1 MAKLRVYELAEQMNK
16 TNKEILSILKDKG
29 IEVAS
34 HMSTLSDEQ
43 IDAVKSEKT
52 SEDTPKKKNIVQV
65 FRPQNSQGGGR
76 GRNGQ
81 GRQQGSRNG
90 QRPQGNGN
98 GQGRPQGN
106 GNRQERPQNGN
117 SQGRPQG
124 MVRDVR
130 RTETDRNARRVMEMA
145 RDVRRTET
153 DRIVRREKTV
163 ITDSAEIQMG
173 QETVR
178 IRDRDARVMEEEM
191 ADSRTAETE
200 EIIEITVITETEERC
215 VMADAVMT
223 EENPARLFRHLQS
236 QNRNQAATNQKMRT
250 RRKNITEM
258 KRTKTDCRKAKRA
271 KTITL
276 SRKW

>member
-43 IDAVKSEKT
+43 IDAVKSEKS

-81 GRQQGSRNG
+81 GR
-90 QRPQGNGN
+90 PQAVETDSA
-98 GQGRPQGN
+98 RKAM
-106 GNRQERPQNGN
+106 E
-117 SQGRPQG
+117 
-124 MVRDVR
+124 MDRDAHR
-130 RTETDRNARRVMEMA
+130 AMETDRNVHRMVTARDALREMV

-163 ITDSAEIQMG
+163 ITDSAEIQTD

-178 IRDRDARVMEEEM
+178 IETGRRVMEEEM

-215 VMADAVMT
+215 VMADAVTT
-223 EENPARLFRHLQS
+223 EENLARLFRHLQS

-258 KRTKTDCRKAKRA
+258 KRTKTDCRKAKRQ
-271 KTITL
+271 KQ
-276 SRKW
+276 

>member
-81 GRQQGSRNG
+81 GRPQGSRNG

-98 GQGRPQGN
+98 GQGRSQGN

-124 MVRDVR
+124 
-130 RTETDRNARRVMEMA
+130 N
-145 RDVRRTET
+145 
-153 DRIVRREKTV
+153 
-163 ITDSAEIQMG
+163 G
-173 QETVR
+173 QGRPQNGNRQERPQGNGNGQGRPQNVSHLWLLPHR
-178 IRDRDARVMEEEM
+178 IRLVRWEHRNC
-191 ADSRTAETE
+191 R
-200 EIIEITVITETEERC
+200 
-215 VMADAVMT
+215 
-223 EENPARLFRHLQS
+223 
-236 QNRNQAATNQKMRT
+236 NRRW
-250 RRKNITEM
+250 
-258 KRTKTDCRKAKRA
+258 TD
-271 KTITL
+271 L
-276 SRKW
+276 

>member
-1 MAKLRVYELAEQMNK
+1 
-16 TNKEILSILKDKG
+16 
-29 IEVAS
+29 
-34 HMSTLSDEQ
+34 
-43 IDAVKSEKT
+43 
-52 SEDTPKKKNIVQV
+52 
-65 FRPQNSQGGGR
+65 
-76 GRNGQ
+76 
-81 GRQQGSRNG
+81 
-90 QRPQGNGN
+90 
-98 GQGRPQGN
+98 
-106 GNRQERPQNGN
+106 
-117 SQGRPQG
+117 
-124 MVRDVR
+124 MVRDARRAVETDSARRAMEMVR
-130 RTETDRNARRVMEMA
+130 DAHRAMETDRNVHRMVTARDALREMA

-163 ITDSAEIQMG
+163 ITDSAEIQTD

-191 ADSRTAETE
+191 GDSRTAETE

-215 VMADAVMT
+215 VMADAVTT

-271 KTITL
+271 KTIML

>member
-81 GRQQGSRNG
+81 GRQQAVETDSARKAMEMVRDAHRAMETDRNAH
-90 QRPQGNGN
+90 R
-98 GQGRPQGN
+98 
-106 GNRQERPQNGN
+106 
-117 SQGRPQG
+117 
-124 MVRDVR
+124 MVTARDALREMARDVR

-163 ITDSAEIQMG
+163 ITDSAEIQTD

-200 EIIEITVITETEERC
+200 EITVITETEERC
-215 VMADAVMT
+215 VMADAVTT

>member
-43 IDAVKSEKT
+43 IDAVKSEKS

-81 GRQQGSRNG
+81 GRPQGSRNG
-90 QRPQGNGN
+90 QRQQGNGNGQGRSQGNGNRQERTQNGNSQGRPQGNGQGRPQNGNRQERPQGNGN
-98 GQGRPQGN
+98 GQGRPQN
-106 GNRQERPQNGN
+106 GNRQDRPQGENRDNRQRRNPNGPRN
-117 SQGRPQG
+117 GQDQRQGRPG
-124 MVRDVR
+124 DGRRD
-130 RTETDRNARRVMEMA
+130 
-145 RDVRRTET
+145 
-153 DRIVRREKTV
+153 
-163 ITDSAEIQMG
+163 G
-173 QETVR
+173 
-178 IRDRDARVMEEEM
+178 
-191 ADSRTAETE
+191 
-200 EIIEITVITETEERC
+200 
-215 VMADAVMT
+215 VMADAVTT

>member
-81 GRQQGSRNG
+81 GRPQGSRNG

-98 GQGRPQGN
+98 GQGRSQGN
-106 GNRQERPQNGN
+106 GNAHR
-117 SQGRPQG
+117 
-124 MVRDVR
+124 MVTARDARREMARDVR

-163 ITDSAEIQMG
+163 ITDSAEIQTD

-215 VMADAVMT
+215 VMADAVTT

-236 QNRNQAATNQKMRT
+236 QNRNQAAINQKMRT

>member
-1 MAKLRVYELAEQMNK
+1 
-16 TNKEILSILKDKG
+16 
-29 IEVAS
+29 
-34 HMSTLSDEQ
+34 
-43 IDAVKSEKT
+43 
-52 SEDTPKKKNIVQV
+52 
-65 FRPQNSQGGGR
+65 
-76 GRNGQ
+76 
-81 GRQQGSRNG
+81 
-90 QRPQGNGN
+90 
-98 GQGRPQGN
+98 
-106 GNRQERPQNGN
+106 
-117 SQGRPQG
+117 
-124 MVRDVR
+124 MVRDASRAVETDSARKAMEMVR
-130 RTETDRNARRVMEMA
+130 DAHRAMETDRNARRVMEMA

-163 ITDSAEIQMG
+163 ITDSAEIQTD

-200 EIIEITVITETEERC
+200 EITVITETEERC
-215 VMADAVMT
+215 VMADAVTT

>member
-1 MAKLRVYELAEQMNK
+1 
-16 TNKEILSILKDKG
+16 
-29 IEVAS
+29 
-34 HMSTLSDEQ
+34 
-43 IDAVKSEKT
+43 
-52 SEDTPKKKNIVQV
+52 
-65 FRPQNSQGGGR
+65 
-76 GRNGQ
+76 
-81 GRQQGSRNG
+81 
-90 QRPQGNGN
+90 
-98 GQGRPQGN
+98 
-106 GNRQERPQNGN
+106 
-117 SQGRPQG
+117 
-124 MVRDVR
+124 MVRDASRAVETDSARKAMEMVR
-130 RTETDRNARRVMEMA
+130 DAHRAMETDRNAHRMVTARDARREMA

-163 ITDSAEIQMG
+163 ITTDSAEIQMG

-215 VMADAVMT
+215 VMADAVTT

-236 QNRNQAATNQKMRT
+236 QNRNQAAINQKMRT

>member
-1 MAKLRVYELAEQMNK
+1 MKKLLKIPRRRKISFRFSDRRTHRAAEEAVMVR
-16 TNKEILSILKDKG
+16 D
-29 IEVAS
+29 AS
-34 HMSTLSDEQ
+34 RAVETDSARKVMEMVR
-43 IDAVKSEKT
+43 DAHRAMET
-52 SEDTPKKKNIVQV
+52 D
-65 FRPQNSQGGGR
+65 
-76 GRNGQ
+76 RNAH
-81 GRQQGSRNG
+81 RMVTARDAL
-90 QRPQGNGN
+90 R
-98 GQGRPQGN
+98 
-106 GNRQERPQNGN
+106 E
-117 SQGRPQG
+117 

-163 ITDSAEIQMG
+163 ITTDSAEIQTD

-215 VMADAVMT
+215 VMADAVTT

>member
-1 MAKLRVYELAEQMNK
+1 MVRDARRAVETDSARKAMEMDRDAHRAMETDRNVHRMVTARDALREMA
-16 TNKEILSILKDKG
+16 
-29 IEVAS
+29 
-34 HMSTLSDEQ
+34 
-43 IDAVKSEKT
+43 
-52 SEDTPKKKNIVQV
+52 
-65 FRPQNSQGGGR
+65 
-76 GRNGQ
+76 
-81 GRQQGSRNG
+81 
-90 QRPQGNGN
+90 
-98 GQGRPQGN
+98 
-106 GNRQERPQNGN
+106 
-117 SQGRPQG
+117 
-124 MVRDVR
+124 RDVR
-130 RTETDRNARRVMEMA
+130 RTETDRNALREMA
-145 RDVRRTET
+145 RDARRTET

-163 ITDSAEIQMG
+163 ITDSAEIQTD

-215 VMADAVMT
+215 VMADAVTT
-223 EENPARLFRHLQS
+223 EENPVRLFRHLQS

>member
-81 GRQQGSRNG
+81 GRPQGSRNG

-124 MVRDVR
+124 NGQGRPQNGNR
-130 RTETDRNARRVMEMA
+130 QERPQGNGNGQGRPQNGN
-145 RDVRRTET
+145 
-153 DRIVRREKTV
+153 RIVRREKTV
-163 ITDSAEIQMG
+163 ITDSAEIQTD

-215 VMADAVMT
+215 VMADAVTT

>member
-1 MAKLRVYELAEQMNK
+1 MKKLLKIPRRRKISFRFLDRRTHRAAEEAVM
-16 TNKEILSILKDKG
+16 
-29 IEVAS
+29 VR
-34 HMSTLSDEQ
+34 
-43 IDAVKSEKT
+43 DARRAVGTDSARKAMEMVRDAHRAMET
-52 SEDTPKKKNIVQV
+52 D
-65 FRPQNSQGGGR
+65 
-76 GRNGQ
+76 RNAH
-81 GRQQGSRNG
+81 RMVTARDAL
-90 QRPQGNGN
+90 R
-98 GQGRPQGN
+98 
-106 GNRQERPQNGN
+106 E
-117 SQGRPQG
+117 

-163 ITDSAEIQMG
+163 ITTDSAEIQMG

-200 EIIEITVITETEERC
+200 EITVITETEERC
-215 VMADAVMT
+215 VMADAVTT

-236 QNRNQAATNQKMRT
+236 QNRNQAAINQKMRT

>member
-1 MAKLRVYELAEQMNK
+1 MVRDASRAVETDSARKAMEMVRDAHRAMETDRNAHRMVTARDALRE
-16 TNKEILSILKDKG
+16 
-29 IEVAS
+29 
-34 HMSTLSDEQ
+34 
-43 IDAVKSEKT
+43 
-52 SEDTPKKKNIVQV
+52 
-65 FRPQNSQGGGR
+65 
-76 GRNGQ
+76 
-81 GRQQGSRNG
+81 
-90 QRPQGNGN
+90 
-98 GQGRPQGN
+98 
-106 GNRQERPQNGN
+106 
-117 SQGRPQG
+117 

-163 ITDSAEIQMG
+163 ITTDSAEIQTD

-215 VMADAVMT
+215 VMADAVTT
-223 EENPARLFRHLQS
+223 EENLARLFRHLQS

>member
-52 SEDTPKKKNIVQV
+52 SEDTPKKAVMVRDASRAVETDSARKAMEMV
-65 FRPQNSQGGGR
+65 RDAHR
-76 GRNGQ
+76 AMETDRNAH
-81 GRQQGSRNG
+81 R
-90 QRPQGNGN
+90 
-98 GQGRPQGN
+98 
-106 GNRQERPQNGN
+106 
-117 SQGRPQG
+117 
-124 MVRDVR
+124 MVTARDALREMARDVR
-130 RTETDRNARRVMEMA
+130 RTETDRNALREMA

-163 ITDSAEIQMG
+163 ITDSAEIQTD

-200 EIIEITVITETEERC
+200 EITVITETEERC
-215 VMADAVMT
+215 VMADAVTT

>member
-81 GRQQGSRNG
+81 GRPQGSRNG

-106 GNRQERPQNGN
+106 GNRQ
-117 SQGRPQG
+117 
-124 MVRDVR
+124 
-130 RTETDRNARRVMEMA
+130 
-145 RDVRRTET
+145 
-153 DRIVRREKTV
+153 
-163 ITDSAEIQMG
+163 
-173 QETVR
+173 
-178 IRDRDARVMEEEM
+178 
-191 ADSRTAETE
+191 
-200 EIIEITVITETEERC
+200 
-215 VMADAVMT
+215 
-223 EENPARLFRHLQS
+223 
-236 QNRNQAATNQKMRT
+236 
-250 RRKNITEM
+250 
-258 KRTKTDCRKAKRA
+258 
-271 KTITL
+271 
-276 SRKW
+276 

>member
-1 MAKLRVYELAEQMNK
+1 MKKLLKIPRRRKISFRFSDRRTHRAAEEAVMAR
-16 TNKEILSILKDKG
+16 
-29 IEVAS
+29 
-34 HMSTLSDEQ
+34 
-43 IDAVKSEKT
+43 DARRAVETDSARRAME
-52 SEDTPKKKNIVQV
+52 
-65 FRPQNSQGGGR
+65 
-76 GRNGQ
+76 
-81 GRQQGSRNG
+81 
-90 QRPQGNGN
+90 
-98 GQGRPQGN
+98 
-106 GNRQERPQNGN
+106 
-117 SQGRPQG
+117 
-124 MVRDVR
+124 MVRDAHR
-130 RTETDRNARRVMEMA
+130 AMETDRIVHRMVTVRDARRVMEMA
-145 RDVRRTET
+145 RDARRTET
-153 DRIVRREKTV
+153 DRIVRREKTAT
-163 ITDSAEIQMG
+163 TDSAEIQTD

-200 EIIEITVITETEERC
+200 EITVITETEERC
-215 VMADAVMT
+215 VMADAVTT

>member
-81 GRQQGSRNG
+81 GRPQGSRNG

-124 MVRDVR
+124 NGQGRPQNGNRQDRPQGENRDNRQR
-130 RTETDRNARRVMEMA
+130 RNPTD
-145 RDVRRTET
+145 
-153 DRIVRREKTV
+153 
-163 ITDSAEIQMG
+163 

-200 EIIEITVITETEERC
+200 EITVITETEERC
-215 VMADAVMT
+215 VMADAVTT

>member
-1 MAKLRVYELAEQMNK
+1 
-16 TNKEILSILKDKG
+16 
-29 IEVAS
+29 
-34 HMSTLSDEQ
+34 
-43 IDAVKSEKT
+43 
-52 SEDTPKKKNIVQV
+52 
-65 FRPQNSQGGGR
+65 
-76 GRNGQ
+76 
-81 GRQQGSRNG
+81 
-90 QRPQGNGN
+90 
-98 GQGRPQGN
+98 
-106 GNRQERPQNGN
+106 
-117 SQGRPQG
+117 
-124 MVRDVR
+124 MVRDASRAVETDSARKAMEMVR
-130 RTETDRNARRVMEMA
+130 DAHRAMETDRNAHRMVTARDARREMA

-163 ITDSAEIQMG
+163 ITDSAEIQTD

-200 EIIEITVITETEERC
+200 EITVITETEERC
-215 VMADAVMT
+215 VMADAVTT

>member
-76 GRNGQ
+76 GRNV
-81 GRQQGSRNG
+81 RDARRAVETDSARKAMEMVRDAHRAMETDRNVH
-90 QRPQGNGN
+90 R
-98 GQGRPQGN
+98 
-106 GNRQERPQNGN
+106 
-117 SQGRPQG
+117 
-124 MVRDVR
+124 MVTARDALREMARDVR

-145 RDVRRTET
+145 RDARRTET

-163 ITDSAEIQMG
+163 ITDSAEIQTD
-173 QETVR
+173 QEIVR

-215 VMADAVMT
+215 VMADAVTT

>member
-65 FRPQNSQGGGR
+65 FSPQHSQGGGR

-90 QRPQGNGN
+90 QRSQGIGN

-106 GNRQERPQNGN
+106 G
-117 SQGRPQG
+117 
-124 MVRDVR
+124 
-130 RTETDRNARRVMEMA
+130 
-145 RDVRRTET
+145 
-153 DRIVRREKTV
+153 K
-163 ITDSAEIQMG
+163 
-173 QETVR
+173 
-178 IRDRDARVMEEEM
+178 
-191 ADSRTAETE
+191 
-200 EIIEITVITETEERC
+200 
-215 VMADAVMT
+215 
-223 EENPARLFRHLQS
+223 
-236 QNRNQAATNQKMRT
+236 
-250 RRKNITEM
+250 
-258 KRTKTDCRKAKRA
+258 
-271 KTITL
+271 
-276 SRKW
+276 

>member
-1 MAKLRVYELAEQMNK
+1 MKKLLKIPRRRKISFRFSDRRTHRAAE
-16 TNKEILSILKDKG
+16 E
-29 IEVAS
+29 
-34 HMSTLSDEQ
+34 
-43 IDAVKSEKT
+43 AV
-52 SEDTPKKKNIVQV
+52 
-65 FRPQNSQGGGR
+65 
-76 GRNGQ
+76 
-81 GRQQGSRNG
+81 
-90 QRPQGNGN
+90 
-98 GQGRPQGN
+98 
-106 GNRQERPQNGN
+106 
-117 SQGRPQG
+117 
-124 MVRDVR
+124 MVRDASRAVETDSARRAMEMVR
-130 RTETDRNARRVMEMA
+130 DAHRAMETDRNAHRMVTARDALREMA

-163 ITDSAEIQMG
+163 ITDSAEIQTD

-200 EIIEITVITETEERC
+200 EITVITETEERC
-215 VMADAVMT
+215 VMADAVTT
-223 EENPARLFRHLQS
+223 EENLARLFRHLQS

>member
-1 MAKLRVYELAEQMNK
+1 MKKLLKIPRRRKISFRFSDRRTHRAAEEAVMVRDASRAVETDSARKAMEMVRDAHRAMETDRNAHRMVTARDALRDMA
-16 TNKEILSILKDKG
+16 
-29 IEVAS
+29 
-34 HMSTLSDEQ
+34 
-43 IDAVKSEKT
+43 
-52 SEDTPKKKNIVQV
+52 
-65 FRPQNSQGGGR
+65 
-76 GRNGQ
+76 
-81 GRQQGSRNG
+81 
-90 QRPQGNGN
+90 
-98 GQGRPQGN
+98 
-106 GNRQERPQNGN
+106 
-117 SQGRPQG
+117 
-124 MVRDVR
+124 RDVR

-163 ITDSAEIQMG
+163 ITDSAEIQTD

-200 EIIEITVITETEERC
+200 EITVITETEERC
-215 VMADAVMT
+215 VMADAVTT

-271 KTITL
+271 KTIPL

>member
-1 MAKLRVYELAEQMNK
+1 MVRDARRAVETDSARKAMEMARDAHRAMETDRNVHRMVTARDALRE
-16 TNKEILSILKDKG
+16 
-29 IEVAS
+29 
-34 HMSTLSDEQ
+34 
-43 IDAVKSEKT
+43 
-52 SEDTPKKKNIVQV
+52 
-65 FRPQNSQGGGR
+65 
-76 GRNGQ
+76 
-81 GRQQGSRNG
+81 
-90 QRPQGNGN
+90 
-98 GQGRPQGN
+98 
-106 GNRQERPQNGN
+106 
-117 SQGRPQG
+117 

-163 ITDSAEIQMG
+163 ITDSAEIQTD

-223 EENPARLFRHLQS
+223 EENPAHLFRHLQS

>member
-90 QRPQGNGN
+90 QRSQGIGN

-106 GNRQERPQNGN
+106 GNRQVTARDALRE
-117 SQGRPQG
+117 

-163 ITDSAEIQMG
+163 ITTDSAEIQMG

-215 VMADAVMT
+215 VMADAVTT

-236 QNRNQAATNQKMRT
+236 QNRNQAAINQKMRT

>member
-1 MAKLRVYELAEQMNK
+1 MKNLLKIPRRRKISFRFSDRRTHRAAEEAVMVRDARRAVETDSARKAMEMARDAHRAMETDRNVHRMVTARDALRE
-16 TNKEILSILKDKG
+16 
-29 IEVAS
+29 
-34 HMSTLSDEQ
+34 
-43 IDAVKSEKT
+43 
-52 SEDTPKKKNIVQV
+52 
-65 FRPQNSQGGGR
+65 
-76 GRNGQ
+76 
-81 GRQQGSRNG
+81 
-90 QRPQGNGN
+90 
-98 GQGRPQGN
+98 
-106 GNRQERPQNGN
+106 
-117 SQGRPQG
+117 

-145 RDVRRTET
+145 RDVHRTET

-163 ITDSAEIQMG
+163 ITDSAEIQTD

-215 VMADAVMT
+215 VMADAVTT
-223 EENPARLFRHLQS
+223 EENLARLFRHLQS

>member
-1 MAKLRVYELAEQMNK
+1 MKKLLKIPRRRKISFRFSDRRTHRAAEEAVMVR
-16 TNKEILSILKDKG
+16 D
-29 IEVAS
+29 AS
-34 HMSTLSDEQ
+34 R
-43 IDAVKSEKT
+43 AVETDSARKAME
-52 SEDTPKKKNIVQV
+52 
-65 FRPQNSQGGGR
+65 
-76 GRNGQ
+76 
-81 GRQQGSRNG
+81 
-90 QRPQGNGN
+90 
-98 GQGRPQGN
+98 
-106 GNRQERPQNGN
+106 
-117 SQGRPQG
+117 
-124 MVRDVR
+124 MVRDVHR
-130 RTETDRNARRVMEMA
+130 AMETDRNAHRMVTARDALREMA

-163 ITDSAEIQMG
+163 ITDSAEIQTD

-200 EIIEITVITETEERC
+200 EITVITETEERC
-215 VMADAVMT
+215 VMADAVTT

>member
-1 MAKLRVYELAEQMNK
+1 MVRDARRAVETDSARKAMEMVRDAHRAMETDRNVHRMVTARDALREMA
-16 TNKEILSILKDKG
+16 
-29 IEVAS
+29 
-34 HMSTLSDEQ
+34 
-43 IDAVKSEKT
+43 
-52 SEDTPKKKNIVQV
+52 
-65 FRPQNSQGGGR
+65 
-76 GRNGQ
+76 
-81 GRQQGSRNG
+81 
-90 QRPQGNGN
+90 
-98 GQGRPQGN
+98 
-106 GNRQERPQNGN
+106 
-117 SQGRPQG
+117 
-124 MVRDVR
+124 RDVR
-130 RTETDRNARRVMEMA
+130 RTETDRNARRGMEMA
-145 RDVRRTET
+145 RDARRTET

-163 ITDSAEIQMG
+163 ITDSAEIQTD

-200 EIIEITVITETEERC
+200 ERC
-215 VMADAVMT
+215 VMADAVTT
-223 EENPARLFRHLQS
+223 EENPARLFRHLQL